1 MKNRMNI
8 RFLKHFIVGVFLFS
22 FVNKVNAQSL
32 YECPVGNITFTSNA
46 DLEIIT
52 ASSDKLKGLL
62 DLEKNT
68 FAFNIDVTTFQ
79 GFNSDLQKEHFNE
92 NYLESNLF
100 PKASFS
106 GKIIDKID
114 PAKATQTIRAKG
126 KMNIHGIQQERII
139 NVDLVKKGDSF
150 TFTSTFNVMLA
161 DHGITIPRIVYQKI
175 SETIKL
181 NVSGNLK
188 MKK

>member
-1 MKNRMNI
+1 MKNRTNI
-8 RFLKHFIVGVFLFS
+8 RFLNHFIVGVFLVFL
-22 FVNKVNAQSL
+22 FGNVNAQSL
-32 YECPVGNITFTSNA
+32 YECPAGNISFTSNA
-46 DLEIIT
+46 DLEIIK

-62 DLEKNT
+62 DVEKNT
-68 FAFNIDVTTFQ
+68 FAFNIDVASFQ

-92 NYLESNLF
+92 NYLESNIF

-114 PAKATQTIRAKG
+114 PTKATQTIRAKG

-139 NVDLVKKGDSF
+139 NVELVKKGDSY
-150 TFTSTFNVMLA
+150 TFSSGFNVLLA

-175 SETIKL
+175 SETIRV

>member
-1 MKNRMNI
+1 MNI
-8 RFLKHFIVGVFLFS
+8 RFLKHFAVGVFLFL
-22 FVNKVNAQSL
+22 FLNNVNAQSL
-32 YECPVGNITFTSNA
+32 YECPSGTIAFTSNA
-46 DLEIIT
+46 DLEIIK

-62 DLEKNT
+62 DVEKNT
-68 FAFNIDVTTFQ
+68 FAFNIEVSTFQ

-114 PAKATQTIRAKG
+114 PAKASQTIRAKG
-126 KMNIHGIQQERII
+126 KLNVHGIQQERII
-139 NVDLVKKGDSF
+139 NVELIKKGDSF
-150 TFTSTFNVMLA
+150 TFSSNFNVMLA

-175 SETIKL
+175 SETINV